1 MATAMGDHG
10 LKPVGDFD
18 LTGSGLF
25 DANVGVT
32 VSNAAG
38 SDDES
43 VADVSITGGAV
54 TVIPMVAGAARIT
67 VTATVAAPAGVEDL
81 FSAVEG
87 GTAEEGEVLTLVA
100 VVRRPT
106 SP

>member
-1 MATAMGDHG
+1 MCPSPEAR
-10 LKPVGDFD
+10 
-18 LTGSGLF
+18 SR
-25 DANVGVT
+25 
-32 VSNAAG
+32 SYQ
-38 SDDES
+38 
-43 VADVSITGGAV
+43 
-54 TVIPMVAGAARIT
+54 MVAGAARVT

-87 GTAEEGEVLTLVA
+87 ETAEEGEVLTLVA

>member
-32 VSNAAG
+32 VSNAG

-54 TVIPMVAGAARIT
+54 TVIPMVAGAARVT